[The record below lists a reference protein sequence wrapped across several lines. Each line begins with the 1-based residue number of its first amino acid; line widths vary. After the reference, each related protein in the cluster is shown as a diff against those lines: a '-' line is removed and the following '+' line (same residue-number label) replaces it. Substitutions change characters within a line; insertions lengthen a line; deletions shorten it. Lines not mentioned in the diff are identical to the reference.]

1 MPKQM
6 THLGNCRSTRV
17 FPLCFACLLGQAN
30 AEQAWLPDQVGL
42 KLQYSSDLGQGYGG
56 ELGWTLA
63 QRWQTRFAIYHYD
76 EQQAHTINLID
87 FTEDRSR
94 TDLALFVDRQLFENQ
109 GFYAT
114 VGAVNVGDGS
124 RWQAQANPR
133 FAYTLNG
140 RQYAGIHL
148 QEPQGRIQYNDLA
161 PYVGLGWRSN
171 RKQHLSQTQSN
182 WQLGAEVGLISN
194 LNPRFNIH
202 TDNPYQLPLLEHD
215 LQVEADRYLNRV
227 AAEKGLLEDQE
238 IHFSLSAHYTF

>member
-1 MPKQM
+1 MPKPIKN
-6 THLGNCRSTRV
+6 LGNGRSV
-17 FPLCFACLLGQAN
+17 MGVCLCFACLVGQAS

-56 ELGWTLA
+56 ELAWA
-63 QRWQTRFAIYHYD
+63 IAKRWQARFAVYHYD

-94 TDLALFVDRQLFENQ
+94 TDLALFVDRQLFANQ

-114 VGAVNVGDGS
+114 LGAINVGDGS
-124 RWQAQANPR
+124 RWQAHANPR

-140 RQYAGIHL
+140 RQYAGVHL

-161 PYVGLGWRSN
+161 PYLGFGWRST
-171 RKQHLSQTQSN
+171 RKTHTSQTKAN
-182 WQLGAEVGLISN
+182 WQLGAEVGLLSN
-194 LNPRFNIH
+194 LNPRFKIH
-202 TDNPYQLPLLEHD
+202 TDNPYQLPLLEQD
-215 LQVEADRYLNRV
+215 LQAEADRYLNRI

-238 IHFSLSAHYTF
+238 IHFSLSAHYSF